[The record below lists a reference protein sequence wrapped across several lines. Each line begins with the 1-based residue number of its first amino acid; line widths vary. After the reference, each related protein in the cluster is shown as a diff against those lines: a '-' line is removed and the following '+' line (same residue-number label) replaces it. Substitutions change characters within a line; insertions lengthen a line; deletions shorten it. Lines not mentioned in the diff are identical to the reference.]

1 LLINLN
7 KSYVFAQNQPINYLA
22 GVGEFEIYGIDIPVY
37 RLSSAIKIFIKN
49 DLNEISNILV
59 PPLGWDISGFTNNS
73 TSRYIVM
80 IDRKI
85 TPSSDDKGSLKIE
98 LSKPANYYFYSP
110 SLYYRHYL
118 RLNTTTFSTNTDFL
132 MKSISN
138 FTRIYYPQKGDELE
152 IKFKIKTQINDNS
165 YIEFNVKSMSI
176 NITSINLFS
185 TTIPLV
191 VSVSFQQFSYNILTN
206 NMHDNE

>member
-1 LLINLN
+1 VN

-49 DLNEISNILV
+49 DLNEISNMLA

-98 LSKPANYYFYSP
+98 LSKPANSYFYSP

-118 RLNTTTFSTNTDFL
+118 GLNTTTFSTNTDFL
-132 MKSISN
+132 MKSI
-138 FTRIYYPQKGDELE
+138 
-152 IKFKIKTQINDNS
+152 
-165 YIEFNVKSMSI
+165 
-176 NITSINLFS
+176 
-185 TTIPLV
+185 
-191 VSVSFQQFSYNILTN
+191 
-206 NMHDNE
+206 